1 MLSDKEPHLSQAAD
15 VSQLLNQND
24 LNDLVRILRLIK
36 KKIGALIFKI
46 ERMKH
51 DAERSQLHIFSFQIR
66 KYSRFVFCAE

>member
-15 VSQLLNQND
+15 VSQLLNRND

-46 ERMKH
+46 EIMKH

-66 KYSRFVFCAE
+66 KSSRFVFCAE